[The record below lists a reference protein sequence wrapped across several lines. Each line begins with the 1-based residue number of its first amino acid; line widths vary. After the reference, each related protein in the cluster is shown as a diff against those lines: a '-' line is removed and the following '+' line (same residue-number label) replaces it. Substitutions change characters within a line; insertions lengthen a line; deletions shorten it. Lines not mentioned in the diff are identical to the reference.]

1 VSFLYE
7 LVEDWING
15 REGCLLIA
23 KSLTGS
29 GQKAYSMLSSDEPQS
44 MDDIVEQ
51 TRQTSSDGL
60 ATLFELEMKGFLR
73 QLPEQAIQQNTAM
86 SKT

>member
-1 VSFLYE
+1 
-7 LVEDWING
+7 
-15 REGCLLIA
+15 
-23 KSLTGS
+23 
-29 GQKAYSMLSSDEPQS
+29 

-51 TRQTSSDGL
+51 TRQTSLDGL

-73 QLPEQAIQQNTAM
+73 QLSEQAIQQNTAM